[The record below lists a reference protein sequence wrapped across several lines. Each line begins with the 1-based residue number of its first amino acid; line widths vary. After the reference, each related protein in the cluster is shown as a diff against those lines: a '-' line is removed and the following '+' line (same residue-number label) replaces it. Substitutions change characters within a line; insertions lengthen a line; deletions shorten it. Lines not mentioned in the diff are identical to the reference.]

1 MRFVPINCI
10 KDGMILGKGLPG
22 ANGLMLLNK
31 GAVIH
36 SSYIDKLKELGY
48 VGLYIEDDLSNDIEV
63 SDVISQAVR
72 LKSIRT
78 IKNTLMVVQK
88 GKELSEDSVD
98 SLQNLMNDIVESILG
113 NKDAMINL
121 IDLKVF
127 DDYTYYHSVNVGV
140 LAITLGVA
148 LNLSKEKLYRLG
160 LAAVLHDIGK
170 VFISKSILNK
180 PGKLTSD
187 EFDIVKS
194 HPQKG
199 FDYLKKADL
208 PLSSCKAVLQHHE
221 RFNGKGYPMGTEG
234 ENISLFSRIITI
246 ADVCDALA
254 SNRPYRK
261 ALIPSDIV
269 EYIMS
274 EYGSLFDPALVD
286 VFIKRIAPYPV
297 GTCVLLSNGMAGIVA
312 ENYSDCCLRPR
323 VKIIKHG
330 IKDIEP
336 YFIDMKTDTESYNI
350 TITGLAEAI

>member
-10 KDGMILGKGLPG
+10 QEGMILGKGLPG
-22 ANGLMLLNK
+22 VSGLMLLNK
-31 GAVIH
+31 GAVIQ
-36 SSYIDKLKELGY
+36 SSYVCKLKELGY

-63 SDVISQAVR
+63 IDVISQNVR
-72 LKSIRT
+72 LKTIRT
-78 IKNTLMVVQK
+78 IKNTLIAVQK
-88 GKELSEDSVD
+88 DKELTEDSVD
-98 SLQNLMNDIVESILG
+98 RIQNLMNDIVDSILV
-113 NKDAMINL
+113 NRDAMINL

-148 LNLSKEKLYRLG
+148 LNLSREKLYKLG

-170 VFISKSILNK
+170 VFISKNILNK
-180 PGKLTSD
+180 PGKLTYE
-187 EFDIVKS
+187 EFDIVKT

-199 FDYLKKADL
+199 FEYLKKANL

-221 RFNGKGYPMGTEG
+221 RFNGQGYPMGAEG
-234 ENISLFSRIITI
+234 EKISLFSRIITI

-261 ALIPSDIV
+261 ALTPTEIV
-269 EYIMS
+269 EYVMS

-312 ENYSDCCLRPR
+312 ENYPDSCLRPKI
-323 VKIIKHG
+323 KIIKHG
-330 IKDIEP
+330 MKDIEP
-336 YFIDMKTDTESYNI
+336 FFIDMKTDTKSYNI